1 MELQTTSIQNGM
13 NYDKELKMKRYK
25 DKNNQIYAYDDD
37 VSEELLKQRI
47 KELGLTPLT
56 QKELEELN
64 KPKEISLAELRLNK
78 LASLNEW
85 ATKMTDKSAINLKGF
100 GVIDGGYEYLI
111 NAAVMKNNY
120 EWLPKKEF
128 RMYND
133 KFVPVTLQDLE
144 RIEKA
149 IGIAGIFLKNLKW
162 RYESAINKAE
172 SKEELEAI
180 SFNEVIEIDLG
191 EDNK

>member
-1 MELQTTSIQNGM
+1 
-13 NYDKELKMKRYK
+13 MKRYK
-25 DKNNQIYAYDDD
+25 DKNNQIYAYEDD
-37 VSEELLKQRI
+37 VSEELLAQRI

-56 QKELEELN
+56 KKELEELN
-64 KPKEISLAELRLNK
+64 KPKEVTLAELKLNK

-85 ATKMTDKSAINLKGF
+85 AAKMTDKSAISLKGF

-128 RMYND
+128 RMHND

-162 RYESAINKAE
+162 QYESAISKAK

-180 SFNEVIEIDLG
+180 TFNEVIEIDLDK
-191 EDNK
+191 DNR

>member
-1 MELQTTSIQNGM
+1 
-13 NYDKELKMKRYK
+13 MKRYK
-25 DKNNQIYAYDDD
+25 NASGEIYAYEDD
-37 VSEELLKQRI
+37 VSEELLNQRI
-47 KELGLTPLT
+47 KELGLIPLT
-56 QKELEELN
+56 KKELEDLN
-64 KPKEISLAELRLNK
+64 KPQEITLEELKLNK

-111 NAAVMKNNY
+111 NATVMKNNY

-149 IGIAGIFLKNLKW
+149 IGIAGIMLKNLKW
-162 RYESAINKAE
+162 QYETAISKAE
-172 SKEELEAI
+172 SKEELESI
-180 SFNEVIEIDLG
+180 TFNEVIEIALDK
-191 EDNK
+191 DNK

>member
-1 MELQTTSIQNGM
+1 
-13 NYDKELKMKRYK
+13 MKYYK
-25 DKNNQIYAYDDD
+25 DGNKQIYAYEDI
-37 VSEELLKQRI
+37 VSEELLNQRI
-47 KELGLTPLT
+47 QELGLTPLT
-56 QKELEELN
+56 KKELEELN
-64 KPKEISLAELRLNK
+64 KPKEVTLAELKLNK

-85 ATKMTDKSAINLKGF
+85 ATAMTNKSRIALKGF
-100 GVIDGGYEYLI
+100 GDIDGGYEYLI
-111 NAAVMKNNY
+111 NATVMKNNY

-162 RYESAINKAE
+162 QYESAINKAE

-180 SFNEVIEIDLG
+180 TFTDIIEIDLDK
-191 EDNK
+191 DNK

>member
-1 MELQTTSIQNGM
+1 
-13 NYDKELKMKRYK
+13 MKRYK
-25 DKNNQIYAYDDD
+25 NANNEIYAYEDD

-64 KPKEISLAELRLNK
+64 KPKEISLAELKLNK

-85 ATKMTDKSAINLKGF
+85 AIRMTDKSAINLKGF

-162 RYESAINKAE
+162 QYESAISKAE

-180 SFNEVIEIDLG
+180 TFNEVIEIDLG
-191 EDNK
+191 KDNK

>member
-1 MELQTTSIQNGM
+1 
-13 NYDKELKMKRYK
+13 MKRYK
-25 DKNNQIYAYDDD
+25 NANNEIYAYEDDI
-37 VSEELLKQRI
+37 SEELLKQRI
-47 KELGLTPLT
+47 QELGLIPLT
-56 QKELEELN
+56 KKELEDLN
-64 KPKEISLAELRLNK
+64 KPKEVTLAELKLNK

-85 ATKMTDKSAINLKGF
+85 AIKMTDKSAINLKGF

-162 RYESAINKAE
+162 QYESAISKAK

-180 SFNEVIEIDLG
+180 TFNEVIEIDLG
-191 EDNK
+191 KDNK

>member
-1 MELQTTSIQNGM
+1 
-13 NYDKELKMKRYK
+13 MKYF
-25 DKNNQIYAYDDD
+25 KNFKGEVYAYEDD
-37 VSEELLKQRI
+37 VSEELLNQRI
-47 KELGLTPLT
+47 NELGLTPLT
-56 QKELEELN
+56 KKELDGLN
-64 KPKEISLAELRLNK
+64 KPKEINLEELKLNK
-78 LASLNEW
+78 LASLNAW
-85 ATKMTDKSAINLKGF
+85 AIKMTDKSAINLKGF

-111 NAAVMKNNY
+111 NATVMKNNY

-162 RYESAINKAE
+162 QYESAISKAK
-172 SKEELEAI
+172 SKEELESI
-180 SFNEVIEIDLG
+180 SFNEVIEIDLNK
-191 EDNK
+191 DNK

>member
-1 MELQTTSIQNGM
+1 
-13 NYDKELKMKRYK
+13 MKRYK
-25 DKNNQIYAYDDD
+25 DKNNQIYAYEDD

-64 KPKEISLAELRLNK
+64 KPKEISLAELKLNK

-85 ATKMTDKSAINLKGF
+85 AIRMTDKSAINLKGF

-111 NAAVMKNNY
+111 NATVMKNNY

-149 IGIAGIFLKNLKW
+149 IGIAGIMLKNLKW
-162 RYESAINKAE
+162 QYETAISKAE

-180 SFNEVIEIDLG
+180 TFNEVIEIDLG
-191 EDNK
+191 KDNK

>member
-1 MELQTTSIQNGM
+1 
-13 NYDKELKMKRYK
+13 MKRYK
-25 DKNNQIYAYDDD
+25 NASGEIFAYDDD
-37 VSEELLKQRI
+37 VSKELLNQRI
-47 KELGLTPLT
+47 QELGLIPLT
-56 QKELEELN
+56 KKELEELN
-64 KPKEISLAELRLNK
+64 KPKEITLEELKLNK

-128 RMYND
+128 RMHND

-162 RYESAINKAE
+162 RYESAVNKAE

-180 SFNEVIEIDLG
+180 TFTDIIEIDL
-191 EDNK
+191 DKDKK

>member
-1 MELQTTSIQNGM
+1 
-13 NYDKELKMKRYK
+13 MKRYK
-25 DKNNQIYAYDDD
+25 NSSGEVYAYDDD

-47 KELGLTPLT
+47 QELGLTPLT

-64 KPKEISLAELRLNK
+64 KPKEISLAELKLNK

-85 ATKMTDKSAINLKGF
+85 ATKMAEKSRIDIKGF
-100 GVIDGGYEYLI
+100 GAIDGGYEYLI
-111 NAAVMKNNY
+111 NATVMKNNY

-144 RIEKA
+144 KIEKA
-149 IGIAGIFLKNLKW
+149 IGIAGIMLKNLKW
-162 RYESAINKAE
+162 RYEEAINKAKN
-172 SKEELEAI
+172 KEELEAI
-180 SFNEVIEIDLG
+180 SFSQTIEIDM
-191 EDNK
+191 NKGNK